1 MRVHGAPAP
10 EKCTTGPDRRQ
21 GSVYNHRP
29 LPPRQLIPDVPK
41 REAGTDTM
49 GDPSAGDDVRVDL
62 LKRLAEQAMSDPDF
76 REVAR
81 NDLAAALATYGYDL
95 NERELALVS
104 RFRATL
110 ADAGVDLDL
119 VHDLPED
126 QLARLLE
133 R

>member
-1 MRVHGAPAP
+1 
-10 EKCTTGPDRRQ
+10 
-21 GSVYNHRP
+21 
-29 LPPRQLIPDVPK
+29 
-41 REAGTDTM
+41 M
-49 GDPSAGDDVRVDL
+49 GDSPAGSEVRVDL
-62 LKRLAEQAMSDPDF
+62 LKRLAEQAMSDPAF
-76 REVAR
+76 RQVAR